1 MNVWGYLIVGVVLF
15 SAFIIVL
22 TLLYNAGMMYFAS
35 KFARDTIDKH
45 IKLLEK
51 ELPGKN
57 CGQCGCE
64 SCIAY
69 AHAVFTCHKEA
80 DLCVPGGEKV
90 AEKLKAHMA
99 NFEKILLAEKERE
112 EKDWFKQ
119 MEELRPRD

>member
-1 MNVWGYLIVGVVLF
+1 MNVWGYLIIGIVVL

-80 DLCVPGGEKV
+80 DLCTPGGPEV
-90 AEKLKAHMA
+90 TEKLKAHMDS
-99 NFEKILLAEKERE
+99 FEKILLAEKERE

-119 MEELRPRD
+119 MEKDRPRN

>member
-1 MNVWGYLIVGVVLF
+1 MNVWWYVIIGVVMV
-15 SAFIIVL
+15 SAFIITL

-45 IKLLEK
+45 IQLLQK
-51 ELPGKN
+51 ELPGTD

-69 AHAVFTCHKEA
+69 AHAVFTCHKDA

-90 AEKLKAHMA
+90 AQKLKDRMDE
-99 NFEKILLAEKERE
+99 FDKILLAEKERE

-119 MEELRPRD
+119 MEKDRD